1 MGGERLPKD
10 DPRIEAVG
18 SLDELNAALGWAAA
32 ACSRDE
38 SGWLAEVQNRLFDIG
53 AELAAVG
60 DVRRSWEQLDEH
72 DVRRLEELI
81 DTWDAELP
89 PLRSFDLPVVWISPR
104 AWTWRG
110 TVARRAERRLVAGL
124 PRWRPARGP
133 PLPQPPIGPALRRS
147 AGRGNARHGVDE
159 PKYKPRQ
166 AE

>member
-89 PLRSFDLPVVWISPR
+89 PLRSFILPGGCECAAR
-104 AWTWRG
+104 LHMAR
-110 TVARRAERRLVAGL
+110 TVARRAERRLVALASRDGV
-124 PRWRPARGP
+124 RPVVLRYLNRLSDLLFVAARR
-133 PLPQPPIGPALRRS
+133 A
-147 AGRGNARHGVDE
+147 NARHGVDE
-159 PKYKPRQ
+159 PKYKSRQ